1 MNSWQILSTG
11 YESSLPKVLFV
22 YNNQVRFVRQDL
34 DGLRRRF
41 PVVEKQLAARR
52 LEPMSVWRAV
62 SNNDVVFSW
71 FASWHS
77 FLPMLYARL
86 LGKPSILVIGGY
98 DIAKIPEIGY
108 GHQCGGLKKWV
119 SRATMRMARFLITNS
134 HFSQAE
140 ANLNAGS
147 FNGDLYVVY
156 HGIPDLFEGF
166 SSKPRECM
174 ALTVGSVN
182 MSTLSRKGIEPFVR
196 AAALLPHVHFVVAGQ
211 CNDNSIEHLR
221 SLATGNVEFTGWI
234 DDQTLREY
242 YLRCSVY
249 VQVSRHEGFSM
260 STAEAMLAGCIP
272 VVTAAGALPEVVGDC
287 GVYCPSQDPASVARA
302 IQQALESREE
312 ARYKARERVLTNFQ
326 PQVRADSIAR
336 IVAAAVPAMNSV
348 SAKASDHERV

>member
-1 MNSWQILSTG
+1 MHDSTI
-11 YESSLPKVLFV
+11 PKVLFI
-22 YNNQVRFVRQDL
+22 YNLHARFVCQDIDALRQ
-34 DGLRRRF
+34 RF
-41 PVVEKQLAARR
+41 PVVAKQLAARR

-62 SNNDVVFSW
+62 SSSDVVFAW

-119 SRATMRMARFLITNS
+119 SRATIRMARYLITNS
-134 HFSQAE
+134 NFSHAE

-147 FNGDLYVVY
+147 FRGHLYVVY
-156 HGIPDLFEGF
+156 HGIPDQFGGL

-182 MSTLSRKGIEPFVR
+182 MSTLSRKGIESFVR
-196 AAALLPHVHFVVAGQ
+196 AAAFLPHVRFVVAGR
-211 CNDNSIEHLR
+211 CNDDSIERLR
-221 SLATGNVEFTGWI
+221 SLATNNVEFTGWV
-234 DDQTLREY
+234 DDLALREY

-272 VVTAAGALPEVVGDC
+272 VVTAAGALPEVVGNC
-287 GVYCPSQDPASVARA
+287 GVYCPSQDPASVATA
-302 IQQALESREE
+302 IQQALESTEE
-312 ARYKARERVLTNFQ
+312 ARYNARERVLTKFQ

-336 IVAAAVPAMNSV
+336 IVAAAVPVMNSV
-348 SAKASDHERV
+348 SANGTRS